1 MGEREAGGKGAKG
14 RENLGRK
21 GEKDK
26 EGLASVYHY
35 LCIYVGCVTRYRR
48 ESRVF
53 NVCNT
58 FCSYL

>member
-26 EGLASVYHY
+26 EGLASVY
-35 LCIYVGCVTRYRR
+35 LDLRR
-48 ESRVF
+48 
-53 NVCNT
+53 VCDT
-58 FCSYL
+58 ISPRIEGLQCL